1 MTATHPD
8 NSNMV
13 PMHGASGQAEFA
25 PDDSDFNSS
34 SFDIAVVV
42 SALLRWRWL
51 MLGALLLCLLLAAVY
66 TFLATPQ
73 YAAMATMEIRQQ
85 PIELIEGS
93 AVEQVAVRDP
103 TFMETQFALLRSG
116 SLALRVA
123 RDLRLAGNPA
133 LDVPE
138 GVTRAGREAYA
149 VRYITNGL
157 NIRQMGSSRLVEIRF
172 VGDDPQIAADIAN
185 SYVRN
190 FISSDGERR
199 ESLTASARRLL
210 ADRVEQAKATLE
222 ASERAFVAYAQQQG
236 IVEVRPIATGP
247 GAGGSD
253 GSGSLDAT
261 TLVATNTALTAAQV
275 ERISAQQRYEQA
287 RSAGISR
294 DGLNSSAAQ
303 AMQAELSRLQAEY
316 AQQSQ
321 TYLDSY
327 PAQVALRA
335 RINELQSELQ
345 RQQGQFLR
353 TLRSEYQAAAATE
366 TELRARLDEL
376 QGTLIDTRN
385 KSIEYTILQREVQTN
400 RTLYDALLQRFKE
413 VGVAG
418 QIGSDLAAPV
428 DPAAPAS
435 RPTSPNLLF
444 NLVLAL
450 LGGLALGGALVFA
463 AFIMDDTIKSVDDVR
478 RILKLPAL
486 GMVPEADVGAGFI
499 EVLNDSQSPVSEA
512 YFSIRAATD
521 FATNRGAPRSIAIT
535 SATPGEGKSSSCVGL
550 ARSFA
555 KNAKR
560 VLIIDADM
568 RRPTLTSRGGSA
580 TADATRGLSLLLTS
594 NSALADHIEPTTIEN
609 VWAVRSGPLPPSP
622 TELLSSH
629 KMTTVLRDAE
639 SQFDLVIVDS
649 PPVLGLADAPLIG
662 ALCEAMIFAV
672 RSGGPRRKVVQGA
685 IGRLR
690 HSGAN
695 LIGAI
700 VTFMSASRGGYY
712 YADKYQYNYGPG
724 GKKEGQGSTRKLE
737 ILQP

>member
-1 MTATHPD
+1 MSSASAVAAMVDQTGQMID
-8 NSNMV
+8 ESNLK
-13 PMHGASGQAEFA
+13 S
-25 PDDSDFNSS
+25 NNL
-34 SFDIAVVV
+34 DIGVVIA
-42 SALLRWRWL
+42 ALLRWRWL
-51 MLGALLLCLLLAAVY
+51 MLGALLLCLLLAAIY
-66 TFLATPQ
+66 SFLATPQ
-73 YAAMATMEIRQQ
+73 YAAVATMEIRQQ
-85 PIELIEGS
+85 QIELIEG
-93 AVEQVAVRDP
+93 AGVERVVQRDP

-123 RDLRLAGNPA
+123 RDLRLGNSPA
-133 LDVPE
+133 IDAPE
-138 GVTRAGREAYA
+138 GVTREGREALA
-149 VRYITNGL
+149 VRYITRGL
-157 NIRQMGSSRLVEIRF
+157 NVRQMGSSRLVEIRF
-172 VGDDPQIAADIAN
+172 VGNDPQVAADIAN

-210 ADRVEQAKATLE
+210 AERVEAAKATLE

-236 IVEVRPIATGP
+236 IVEIRPIATGP
-247 GAGGSD
+247 GGGSSD
-253 GSGSLDAT
+253 GSGSLDAS
-261 TLVATNTALTAAQV
+261 TLVATNEALTAAQV
-275 ERISAQQRYEQA
+275 ERIDAQQRYEQA
-287 RSAGISR
+287 RAAGISR

-335 RINELQSELQ
+335 RISELQSEVQ

-353 TLRSEYQAAAATE
+353 TLRSEYQAAAAKE
-366 TELRARLDEL
+366 SELRSRLAEL
-376 QGTLIDTRN
+376 QGALIDTRN

-418 QIGSDLAAPV
+418 QIGSDLASPV

-435 RPTSPNLLF
+435 RPTSPDLLF
-444 NLVLAL
+444 NLALAIF
-450 LGGLALGGALVFA
+450 GGLALGGALVFA

-478 RILKLPAL
+478 RILKLPPL
-486 GMVPEADVGAGFI
+486 GTVPEAEIGTNFL

-550 ARSFA
+550 ARAFA
-555 KNAKR
+555 KNDKR

-568 RRPTLTSRGGSA
+568 RRPTLSSVGVSA
-580 TADATRGLSLLLTS
+580 TAESSRGLSLLLTTET
-594 NSALADHIEPTTIEN
+594 ALADHIEQTSLAN
-609 VWAVRSGPLPPSP
+609 VWAIRSGPLPPSP
-622 TELLSSH
+622 TELLSSG
-629 KMTTVLRDAE
+629 KMVSILREAE
-639 SQFDLVIVDS
+639 AQFDLVIVDS

-662 ALCEAMIFAV
+662 GLCEAMIFAV
-672 RSGGPRRKVVQGA
+672 RSGGPRRRIVLGA

-712 YADKYQYNYGPG
+712 YSDAYQYNYGADGSKG
-724 GKKEGQGSTRKLE
+724 GQSNSRRLE
-737 ILQP
+737 ILLP